1 MAFSSTGL
9 VGANS
14 ARRTT
19 EKEFNL
25 GTPMIT
31 PENTTY
37 IYVRATAPVAA
48 AAVVTASGG
57 FTIATGAGAYT
68 AEQAFATNEY
78 GWVRKTASPL

>member
-9 VGANS
+9 VGGNS

-37 IYVRATAPVAA
+37 VYVRATAAIAA
-48 AAVVTASGG
+48 SAVVTVTGG
-57 FTIATGAGAYT
+57 FTASTGAGSYT
-68 AEQAFATNEY
+68 AEQAFAANEY

>member
-1 MAFSSTGL
+1 MAFDRAGL

-19 EKEFNL
+19 EKEYNL

-37 IYVRATAPVAA
+37 VYVRATAAIAA
-48 AAVVTASGG
+48 SAVVVVTGG
-57 FTIATGAGAYT
+57 FTASTGAGNYT
-68 AEQAFATNEY
+68 AEQAFAANEY